1 MSGSLSRR
9 WAGTD
14 SSDSLGLR
22 PIVVIAGL
30 VGFAALSWYSLF
42 VDPLPY
48 LDGFRRI
55 DFLFIPALFLFAVY
69 GVVPLAVEPTRAKP
83 VWDYAR
89 GRPLVMFSLLWV
101 VGFVVAGLVGP
112 LFIERSF
119 DLGATH
125 QPPAFTTIPSTFSN
139 DCLGTLANGR
149 CSGTLVHPLGT
160 TSIGRDVLTLAIFGT
175 REALTFATIVAALL
189 VPVATFVGVIAGY
202 RGGWTDEIL
211 MRVVDIQQT
220 LPAFVIYLI
229 ASFLYGESQFLLVA
243 VFGLTSW
250 GSVAR
255 IVRNET
261 VHLRASE
268 FVSAAVVVG
277 AGTPHIL
284 RNHILPKL
292 SGSIVTAVTR
302 QIPML
307 LLVEAALSYMDL
319 TVVTTGSWGVTIR
332 TGMNYFP
339 RAWWVS
345 TVPVVALCVTVVS
358 FSVLGDALRHV
369 FDPRMTE

>member
-1 MSGSLSRR
+1 MTDTVTEVQTGSDTGDRLDRKPLVS
-9 WAGTD
+9 
-14 SSDSLGLR
+14 
-22 PIVVIAGL
+22 IAGL
-30 VGFAALSWYSLF
+30 ATFAVLVWYSSS
-42 VDPLPY
+42 VSSLPY
-48 LDGFRRI
+48 LDGLRRI
-55 DFLFIPALFLFAVY
+55 DLLFVPALFLFAVY
-69 GVVPLAVEPTRAKP
+69 GVAPLVSNPERAQP
-83 VWDYAR
+83 VWEYAVR
-89 GRPLVMFSLLWV
+89 RPLVLFSLLWV
-101 VGFVVAGLVGP
+101 GGFVVVGLVAP
-112 LFIERSF
+112 LFI
-119 DLGATH
+119 DLSYDLAATH
-125 QPPAFTTIPSTFSN
+125 QAPVFASAEATLSN
-139 DCLGTLANGR
+139 DCLGTVANGR
-149 CSGTLVHPLGT
+149 CSGTWEHPLGT
-160 TSIGRDVLTLAIFGT
+160 TSIGRDVLTLVLYGM
-175 REALTFATIVAALL
+175 REALTFATIVAALI
-189 VPVATFVGVIAGY
+189 VPIATLVGVVAGY

-211 MRVVDIQQT
+211 MRIVDVQQT

-268 FVSAAVVVG
+268 FVTAATVVG

-284 RNHILPKL
+284 RRHILPKL
-292 SGSIVTAVTR
+292 SGAIATSVTR

-319 TVVTTGSWGVTIR
+319 TVVTTGSWGRTIR
-332 TGMNYFP
+332 TGMSSFP

-345 TVPVVALCVTVVS
+345 AVPVVALCVTVVS

-369 FDPRMTE
+369 VDPRTSE

>member
-1 MSGSLSRR
+1 MSDLLPSR
-9 WAGTD
+9 WTD
-14 SSDSLGLR
+14 NDSVNGLGLR
-22 PIVVIAGL
+22 PIVVIVGL
-30 VGFAALSWYSLF
+30 VSFAALAWYSFF
-42 VDPLPY
+42 VESLPY
-48 LDGFRRI
+48 LDGLRRI

-69 GVVPLAVEPTRAKP
+69 GVIPLLVEPTRAKP
-83 VWDYAR
+83 VWDYAK
-89 GRPLVMFSLLWV
+89 GRPLVLFSLLWV
-101 VGFVVAGLVGP
+101 VGFVVVGLVAP
-112 LFIERSF
+112 IFIERSF
-119 DLGATH
+119 DLSATH

-149 CSGTLVHPLGT
+149 CSGTLAHPLGT
-160 TSIGRDVLTLAIFGT
+160 TSIGRDVLALAIFGT

-189 VPVATFVGVIAGY
+189 VPIATFVGVLAGY
-202 RGGWTDEIL
+202 IGGWTDEVL
-211 MRVVDIQQT
+211 MRVVDVQQT

-345 TVPVVALCVTVVS
+345 AVPVVALCITVVA

-369 FDPRMTE
+369 FDPKMSS